1 MQTFTLEIALTE
13 AQIAAVR
20 KVAEKMA
27 PGRRVEAELE
37 YMLFCAVED
46 LLNQTQAFKLTTP
59 DAITELPWLIS

>member
-1 MQTFTLEIALTE
+1 MQTITLEIALTE

-27 PGRRVEAELE
+27 PGRRIEAELE

-46 LLNQTQAFKLTTP
+46 LIKEQTKPTTIP
-59 DAITELPWLIS
+59 TATTELPWLIS

>member
-1 MQTFTLEIALTE
+1 MQTITLEIALTE

-27 PGRRVEAELE
+27 PGRRIEAELE

-46 LLNQTQAFKLTTP
+46 LLKQEQDPKLTTP
-59 DAITELPWLIS
+59 DATTELPWLIS